1 MSMKKT
7 KLKQFSLDLYSE
19 TLDNGL
25 LINIIPKTNVNN
37 IYVTFSTKYGSVH
50 DEFVPIDRNDFYK
63 VPMGVAHFLEHK
75 VFEQEDGED
84 PFTKFSTNG
93 ADANANTSNY
103 KTTYLFSGPSNL
115 SDNLNFLLDFVQSP
129 YFTDENVEKEKGI
142 IAQELK
148 MLNDKPYWRLY
159 EQALSNSFINHPIK
173 YPVGGTLETIKKITK
188 EDLYTCYNTFY
199 HPANMFITISGNVD
213 PKEIVD
219 IIKSNQA
226 KKTFAPFKDI
236 TIKDYDEPDEVAHEY
251 EEIKFDVSLPKIA
264 HCYKI
269 NKLDYDINR
278 LKLYLTIYFSLTLDS
293 SSLLDEKLREQHLI
307 SNGIDYEI
315 VNTNKHLLFIVGFE
329 STDYK
334 KVLNELTSI
343 LGKVHITEEE
353 LNRKKKTLKSSFIY
367 RSDNIFAINSKIDNN
382 IIRYGEIIL
391 DDFEIIDS
399 LNIDEMND
407 IIDHVSFDNISTT
420 VLKND

>member
-1 MSMKKT
+1 MKKT
-7 KLKQFSLDLYSE
+7 KLEQFDLDLYSE

-50 DEFVPIDRNDFYK
+50 DEFIPIDRNNFYK

-75 VFEQEDGED
+75 VFEQEDGMD
-84 PFTKFSTNG
+84 PFTKFSSNG

-115 SDNLNFLLDFVQSP
+115 SDNLNFLLDFVQAP

-148 MLNDKPYWRLY
+148 MIHDKPYWRLY
-159 EQALSNSFINHPIK
+159 EQALANSFIEHPIK

-199 HPANMFITISGNVD
+199 HPSNMFITVSGNVD
-213 PKEIVD
+213 PKEIID
-219 IIKSNQA
+219 IIRSNQA
-226 KKTFAPFKDI
+226 SKTFKPFKEI
-236 TIKDYDEPDEVAHEY
+236 TIKEYDEPDKVARDY
-251 EEIKFDVSLPKIA
+251 EEINFDVSLPKIA

-269 NKLDYDINR
+269 NRQNYELNR
-278 LKLYLTIYFSLTLDS
+278 LKLYLTIYFSLMLDS
-293 SSLLDEKLREQHLI
+293 SSLLDEKMREQHLI
-307 SNGIDYEI
+307 STGIDYEI
-315 VNTNKHLLFIVGFE
+315 VNTDKHLLFIVGFE
-329 STDYK
+329 STDYQ
-334 KVLNELTSI
+334 KVLGEITAT
-343 LGKVHITEEE
+343 LGKKHITEEE

-382 IIRYGEIIL
+382 IIRYGDIIL
-391 DDFEIIDS
+391 NDFALIDS
-399 LNIDEMND
+399 LNINEMND
-407 IIDHVSFDNISTT
+407 IIEHIDFSNMSTV

>member
-1 MSMKKT
+1 MKKT
-7 KLKQFSLDLYSE
+7 KLEQFDLDLYSE

-50 DEFVPIDRNDFYK
+50 DEFIPIDRNNFYK

-75 VFEQEDGED
+75 VFEQEDGMD
-84 PFTKFSTNG
+84 PFTKFSSNG

-115 SDNLNFLLDFVQSP
+115 SDNLNFLLDFVQAP

-148 MLNDKPYWRLY
+148 MIHDKPYWRLY
-159 EQALSNSFINHPIK
+159 EQALANSFIEHPIK

-199 HPANMFITISGNVD
+199 HPSNMFITVSGNVD
-213 PKEIVD
+213 PKEIID
-219 IIKSNQA
+219 IIRSNQA
-226 KKTFAPFKDI
+226 SKTFKPFKEI
-236 TIKDYDEPDEVAHEY
+236 TIKEYDEPDKVAREY
-251 EEIKFDVSLPKIA
+251 EEINFDVSLPKIA

-269 NKLDYDINR
+269 NRQNYELNR
-278 LKLYLTIYFSLTLDS
+278 LKLYLTIYFSLMLDS
-293 SSLLDEKLREQHLI
+293 SSLLDEKMREQHLI
-307 SNGIDYEI
+307 STGIDYEI
-315 VNTNKHLLFIVGFE
+315 VNTDKHLLFIVGFE
-329 STDYK
+329 STDYQ
-334 KVLNELTSI
+334 KVLGEITAT
-343 LGKVHITEEE
+343 LGKKHITEEE

-382 IIRYGEIIL
+382 IIRYGDIIL
-391 DDFEIIDS
+391 NDFALIDS
-399 LNIDEMND
+399 LNINEMND
-407 IIDHVSFDNISTT
+407 IIDHIDFSNMSTV

>member
-1 MSMKKT
+1 MEKT
-7 KLKQFSLDLYSE
+7 RLKQFDLDLYSE

-25 LINIIPKTNVNN
+25 LINVIPKTNVNN

-50 DEFVPIDRNDFYK
+50 DEFVPIDRGDFYK

-84 PFTKFSTNG
+84 PFTMFSSNG
-93 ADANANTSNY
+93 ADANANTSNF

-115 SDNLNFLLDFVQSP
+115 SDNLNFLLDFVQQP

-148 MLNDKPYWRLY
+148 MLHDKPYWRIY
-159 EQALSNSFINHPIK
+159 EQALTKAFVEHPIK

-199 HPANMFITISGNVD
+199 HPSNMFITVSGNVE
-213 PKEIVD
+213 PEEIINIIKNNQASKTFSPFKEI
-219 IIKSNQA
+219 ILKE
-226 KKTFAPFKDI
+226 
-236 TIKDYDEPDEVAHEY
+236 YEEPDKVSCEY
-251 EEIKFDVSLPKIA
+251 EEIPFDVSLPKIA

-269 NKLDYDINR
+269 NRHNYDINR
-278 LKLYLTIYFSLTLDS
+278 LKLYLTIYFSILLDS
-293 SSLLDEKLREQHLI
+293 SSLLDERLREQHLI

-315 VNTNKHLLFIVGFE
+315 VNTDQHLLFIVGFE
-329 STDYK
+329 SNDYQE
-334 KVLNELTSI
+334 VLNELASV
-343 LGKVHITEEE
+343 LGKEHITEEE
-353 LNRKKKTLKSSFIY
+353 LNRKKKTLKSSYIY

-382 IIRYGEIIL
+382 IIRYGKVIL
-391 DDFEIIDS
+391 DDFAIIDS
-399 LNIDEMND
+399 LNIEEMND
-407 IIDHVSFDNISTT
+407 IINHIDFSNVSTV
-420 VLKND
+420 VLKNN